1 VEKAKEKQ
9 YAVAIEDLTG
19 LKDAIKELSKE
30 RRVRLMLLAYRRLLW
45 WIEWQAAKRG
55 VAVVEVNPRGTSTTC
70 SQMWQQ
76 NGRGRA

>member
-1 VEKAKEKQ
+1 MEKAKEKQ

-19 LKDAIKELSKE
+19 LKEAIRELPKE

-70 SQMWQQ
+70 PQMW
-76 NGRGRA
+76 